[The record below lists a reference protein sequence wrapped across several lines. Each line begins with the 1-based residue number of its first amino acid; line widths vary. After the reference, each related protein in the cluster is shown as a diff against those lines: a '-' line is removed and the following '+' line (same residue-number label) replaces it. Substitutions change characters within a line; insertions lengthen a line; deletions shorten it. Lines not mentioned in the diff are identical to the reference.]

1 MPLTITAGQ
10 VRDMATLDE
19 AEIARSVDSILS
31 EIEKEILE
39 AAHRK
44 VTEITWMRYPFNVP
58 VHNAL
63 AKDNRIYVEVRKRVE
78 ESLKAAGFI
87 LSYDTGTTGTTINWR

>member
-10 VRDMATLDE
+10 VSNMASLDE
-19 AEIARSVDSILS
+19 AEIAQSVDSILS
-31 EIEKEILE
+31 EIQKEILE
-39 AAHRK
+39 AARHK
-44 VTEITWMRYPFNVP
+44 ATKITWMRYPFNVP

-87 LSYDTGTTGTTINWR
+87 LSYDTGTTGTTIYWR